1 MCIRDSLNVGPNAA
15 CKEMYQDVIRYT
27 DDYSLKIAGLIGMLR
42 GSVDLNPASN
52 VDSILSVY
60 PSTESESFGSSN
72 VMKYIPQHN

>member
-1 MCIRDSLNVGPNAA
+1 MMYNLKVGPNAA

-52 VDSILSVY
+52 VNSNLSVY
-60 PSTESESFGSSN
+60 PSTEGDSFGSSN
-72 VMKYIPQHN
+72 VISPISAKA